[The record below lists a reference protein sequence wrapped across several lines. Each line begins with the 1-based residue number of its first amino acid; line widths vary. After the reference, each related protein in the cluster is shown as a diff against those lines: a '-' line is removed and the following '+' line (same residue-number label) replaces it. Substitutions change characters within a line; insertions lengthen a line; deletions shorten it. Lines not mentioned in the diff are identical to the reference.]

1 MASDR
6 RGATGEER
14 VDAEEAEPWARR
26 GRGCRATGEEV
37 LAVSVAERGRRTTEA
52 TGASMREEAEPRALR
67 CRGRRATGE
76 ERGGD
81 GEPPEQHGGE
91 ERNGGRRRRSGS
103 SRASPRERIWRRM
116 P

>member
-1 MASDR
+1 M
-6 RGATGEER
+6 
-14 VDAEEAEPWARR
+14 
-26 GRGCRATGEEV
+26 
-37 LAVSVAERGRRTTEA
+37 LAVSVAERERRTTEA

-103 SRASPRERIWRRM
+103 SRSSPRERIWRRDNALKIGRDHTNWRGRTFSLGSSHE
-116 P
+116 PRLKGL